1 MKQKRKKKQN
11 PEKKIKKPRPEN
23 RFFFFYLWVVVD
35 KKQQDFLNPLC
46 FLLDSDQRLFQILM
60 IKTLGEDYFVPFLL
74 QRYWSPPFFKPF
86 ISLYKPLISLKSPQ
100 ILSLFL
106 VFVCVWWCG
115 KRERASKQTKSTSQR
130 RLLLKR
136 RKDLQRSILWL
147 ISTVWLFRSDGREG
161 VCGFFG
167 LD

>member
-11 PEKKIKKPRPEN
+11 PGKKIKKPRPKN
-23 RFFFFYLWVVVD
+23 RFFFYLWVVVD

-86 ISLYKPLISLKSPQ
+86 ISLKSPQ

-115 KRERASKQTKSTSQR
+115 KRERASKQMKSTSQR
-130 RLLLKR
+130 RLILKR
-136 RKDLQRSILWL
+136 RRDLQRSIFWL
-147 ISTVWLFRSDGREG
+147 ISTVWLFRSDGCEG
-161 VCGFFG
+161 VCGFYG